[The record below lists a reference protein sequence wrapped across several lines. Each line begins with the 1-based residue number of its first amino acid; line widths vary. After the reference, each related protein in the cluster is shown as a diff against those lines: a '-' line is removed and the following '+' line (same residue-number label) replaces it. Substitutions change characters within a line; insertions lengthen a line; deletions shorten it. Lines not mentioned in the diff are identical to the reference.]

1 MDAHR
6 KVDGMKSRIWGA
18 LIAIYLAWGSTYLAI
33 HFAVESIPPFF
44 MTGVRFLV
52 AGLILYTWRRLA
64 GDPAPTRAQWRS
76 GAIIGNLLL
85 VGGIGGVTW
94 AEQYVPSGISALLI
108 SATPLWIV
116 LIEALRPGGS
126 RPTWLTTTGVVIGLV
141 GISILIDPVKT
152 TGQQHG
158 YNPLGVAALLLAA
171 LSWSI
176 GSIYSRGANLP
187 KSGLLGNGMELLA
200 GSAGSFLLGLVTG
213 EAGRLNIAAITLRS
227 VAGLAYLI
235 VVGSLIGFVCYT
247 WLLRVAPTTLVVTYA
262 YVNPL
267 VAVILGSLLAQE
279 VLTARV
285 LIATPLILAAVVL
298 IHARQTEQKP
308 VEQVRAIIHEPAGE
322 D

>member
-1 MDAHR
+1 
-6 KVDGMKSRIWGA
+6 MKSKIWGA

-52 AGLILYTWRRLA
+52 AGLILYSWRRLA

-94 AEQYVPSGISALLI
+94 AEQYVPSGIAALI
-108 SATPLWIV
+108 VAATPLWIV

-126 RPTWLTTTGVVIGLV
+126 RPTWLTTIGVLIGLA
-141 GISILIDPVKT
+141 GIFILIDPVKT
-152 TGQQHG
+152 AGQQHG
-158 YNPLGVAALLLAA
+158 YNLLGVVALLLAA

-176 GSIYSRGANLP
+176 GSIYSHTANLP
-187 KSGLLGNGMELLA
+187 KSGLLGSGMELLA
-200 GSAGSFLLGLVTG
+200 GSAGSFVLGLVTG
-213 EAGRLNIAAITLRS
+213 EAGRLNVPAITLRS

-235 VVGSLIGFVCYT
+235 VVGSLVGFVCYT

-267 VAVILGSLLAQE
+267 VAVTLGSLLAQE
-279 VLTARV
+279 VLTSRV
-285 LIATPLILAAVVL
+285 LIAAPLILSAVIL
-298 IHARQTEQKP
+298 IHTRKTEKKP
-308 VEQVRAIIHEPAGE
+308 AEEALISIRETAG
-322 D
+322 DD

>member
-6 KVDGMKSRIWGA
+6 KVDGMKSRIWVA

-158 YNPLGVAALLLAA
+158 YNLLGVAALLLAA

-279 VLTARV
+279 VLTPRV

>member
-1 MDAHR
+1 
-6 KVDGMKSRIWGA
+6 MKSKVWGA

-44 MTGVRFLV
+44 MTGVRFMV

-64 GDPAPTRAQWRS
+64 GDPAPTRIQWRS
-76 GAIIGNLLL
+76 GAIIGSLLL

-94 AEQYVPSGISALLI
+94 AEQYVPSGISALLV

-116 LIEALRPGGS
+116 LIETFRRGGS
-126 RPTWLTTTGVVIGLV
+126 RPTWLTTGGVVMGLA
-141 GISILIDPVKT
+141 GIFILIDPAKT
-152 TGQQHG
+152 SGQTHG
-158 YNPLGVAALLLAA
+158 YNLLGVAALLLAA

-187 KSGLLGNGMELLA
+187 KSGLLSNGIELIA
-200 GSAGSFLLGLVTG
+200 GGAGSFLLGLVTG
-213 EAGRLNIAAITLRS
+213 EANQLNVAAISLRS
-227 VAGLAYLI
+227 VEGLAYLI
-235 VVGSLIGFVCYT
+235 VVGSLVGYVCYT

-267 VAVILGSLLAQE
+267 VAVVLGSLLAQE
-279 VLTARV
+279 VLTPRV
-285 LIATPLILAAVVL
+285 LIAIPLILAAVVL

-308 VEQVRAIIHEPAGE
+308 VGQVHTTIHEPAGE

>member
-158 YNPLGVAALLLAA
+158 YNLLGVAALLLAA

-308 VEQVRAIIHEPAGE
+308 VEQVLAIIHEPAGE

>member
-1 MDAHR
+1 
-6 KVDGMKSRIWGA
+6 MKSRIWGA

-33 HFAVESIPPFF
+33 HFAVQSIPPFF

-52 AGLILYTWRRLA
+52 AGLILYVWRRLA
-64 GDPAPTRAQWRS
+64 GDPAPTRSQWRS

-126 RPTWLTTTGVVIGLV
+126 RPSWLTTAGVVIGLA

-152 TGQQHG
+152 SGQQHG
-158 YNPLGVAALLLAA
+158 YNLLGVVAILLAA
-171 LSWSI
+171 FSWSI
-176 GSIYSRGANLP
+176 GSIFSRGANLP
-187 KSGLLGNGMELLA
+187 KSGLLGNGIELLA

-213 EAGRLNIAAITLRS
+213 EAGRLNFAAITPRS

-235 VVGSLIGFVCYT
+235 VVGSLVGFVCYT

-279 VLTARV
+279 VLTPRV

-298 IHARQTEQKP
+298 IHARHAEQKP
-308 VEQVRAIIHEPAGE
+308 AMQVRAVIHEPAGE

>member
-1 MDAHR
+1 
-6 KVDGMKSRIWGA
+6 MKSKVWGA

-44 MTGVRFLV
+44 MTGVRFMV

-64 GDPAPTRAQWRS
+64 GDPAPTRIQWRS
-76 GAIIGNLLL
+76 GAIIGSLLL

-94 AEQYVPSGISALLI
+94 AEQYVPSGISALLV

-116 LIEALRPGGS
+116 LIETFRRGGS
-126 RPTWLTTTGVVIGLV
+126 RPTWLTTAGVVMGLA
-141 GISILIDPVKT
+141 GIFILIDPAKT
-152 TGQQHG
+152 SGQTHG
-158 YNPLGVAALLLAA
+158 YNLLGVAALLLAA

-187 KSGLLGNGMELLA
+187 KSGLLSNGIELIA
-200 GSAGSFLLGLVTG
+200 GGAGSFLLGLVTG
-213 EAGRLNIAAITLRS
+213 EANQLNVAAISLRS
-227 VAGLAYLI
+227 VEGLAYLI
-235 VVGSLIGFVCYT
+235 VVGSLVGYVCYT

-267 VAVILGSLLAQE
+267 VAVVLGSLLAQE
-279 VLTARV
+279 VLTPRV
-285 LIATPLILAAVVL
+285 LIAIPLILAAVVL

-308 VEQVRAIIHEPAGE
+308 VGQVHTTIHEPAGE

>member
-1 MDAHR
+1 
-6 KVDGMKSRIWGA
+6 MKSKIWLA
-18 LIAIYLAWGSTYLAI
+18 LVAIYLAWGSTYLAI
-33 HFAVESIPPFF
+33 HYAVQSIPPFF
-44 MTGVRFLV
+44 MTGTRFLV

-64 GDPAPTRAQWRS
+64 GDPAPTRVQWRS

-85 VGGIGGVTW
+85 VGGIGVVSW
-94 AEQYVPSGISALLI
+94 AEQYVPSGITALI
-108 SATPLWIV
+108 IAATPLWIV
-116 LIEALRPGGS
+116 LVEALRPGGT

-152 TGQQHG
+152 SGEQHG
-158 YNPLGVAALLLAA
+158 YNLLGVAALLLAA

-176 GSIYSRGANLP
+176 GSIYSHGANLP
-187 KSGLLGNGMELLA
+187 KSALLGSGMELIA

-213 EAGRLNIAAITLRS
+213 ETGRLDVTAITLRS
-227 VAGLAYLI
+227 AAGLAYLV
-235 VVGSLIGFVCYT
+235 VVGSLVGFVCYT

-279 VLTARV
+279 VLTPRI
-285 LIATPLILAAVVL
+285 LIATPLIVSAVVL
-298 IHARQTEQKP
+298 IHSRQVDKKPAEQRL
-308 VEQVRAIIHEPAGE
+308 VSIGETAGE

>member
-1 MDAHR
+1 
-6 KVDGMKSRIWGA
+6 MKSKVWGA

-76 GAIIGNLLL
+76 GAIVGSLLL

-94 AEQYVPSGISALLI
+94 AEQYVPSGISALLV

-116 LIEALRPGGS
+116 LIETFRRGGS
-126 RPTWLTTTGVVIGLV
+126 RPTWLTTAGVVMGLA
-141 GISILIDPVKT
+141 GIFILIDPAKT
-152 TGQQHG
+152 SGQTHG
-158 YNPLGVAALLLAA
+158 YNLLGVAALLLAA

-187 KSGLLGNGMELLA
+187 KSGLLSNGIELIA
-200 GSAGSFLLGLVTG
+200 GGAGSFLLGLVTG
-213 EAGRLNIAAITLRS
+213 EANQLNVAAISLRS
-227 VAGLAYLI
+227 VEGLAYLI
-235 VVGSLIGFVCYT
+235 VIGSLVGYVCYT

-267 VAVILGSLLAQE
+267 VAVVLGSLLAQE
-279 VLTARV
+279 VLTTRV
-285 LIATPLILAAVVL
+285 LIAMPLILAAVVL
-298 IHARQTEQKP
+298 IHTRQTEQKP
-308 VEQVRAIIHEPAGE
+308 VGHVQTAIHEPAGE

>member
-52 AGLILYTWRRLA
+52 AGLILYAWRRLA